1 MVIQTNLHR
10 KKYLWQQNS
19 GRAKSIS
26 VYHKWKPK
34 IKKKGHSFTIEVCLS
49 NRKDK
54 PLICYLLGV
63 LVESTNFR
71 IIHKV
76 KTHL

>member
-49 NRKDK
+49 NRKDSHIRK
-54 PLICYLLGV
+54 NSSSSKALKINP
-63 LVESTNFR
+63 
-71 IIHKV
+71 
-76 KTHL
+76 